1 MPSIPF
7 QERDRSSASLPRL
20 AVFLDRDGTIIRDAD
35 YLRRVEDIELYPF
48 AAQAIRLLN
57 RSGRL
62 VVVVTNQSGVARG
75 LLDEEE
81 LGTIHAALQRQLQD
95 LGARID
101 RFYYCPHLPTAS
113 VEKYRKECEC
123 RKPNPG
129 MVLSA
134 SRDLHIDLKQSYL
147 VGDKEA
153 DIETARRS
161 GCRSILVKTGY
172 GAATAERLG
181 DKETGRQRRRGDRE
195 PCLAQL
201 CRRGPS

>member
-1 MPSIPF
+1 M
-7 QERDRSSASLPRL
+7 
-20 AVFLDRDGTIIRDAD
+20 
-35 YLRRVEDIELYPF
+35 
-48 AAQAIRLLN
+48 
-57 RSGRL
+57 
-62 VVVVTNQSGVARG
+62 VVVTNQSGVARG

-181 DKETGRQRRRGDRE
+181 DQQTGRQGDGETGRRGDGETENRVLPNYVAE
-195 PCLAQL
+195 DLLDAVKWILSRP
-201 CRRGPS
+201 